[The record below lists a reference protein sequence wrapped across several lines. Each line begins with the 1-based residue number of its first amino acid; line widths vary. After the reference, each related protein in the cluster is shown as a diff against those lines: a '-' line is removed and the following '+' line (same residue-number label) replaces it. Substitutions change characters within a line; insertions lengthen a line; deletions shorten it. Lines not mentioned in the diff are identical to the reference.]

1 MEIPL
6 VDLKANYLSIKDE
19 IDHAIQRVL
28 DDASFINGPYLTD
41 FEDHFAQF
49 CHANHAIGTSSGTT
63 ALHLALIAGK
73 IKSGDEVITV
83 PNTFIAT
90 TETISYVNGII
101 SFVDVKPDTA
111 LIDIDELEKNITDK
125 TRAINVVYL
134 YGQMPDMKQIRSIA
148 DDHDL
153 FIIEDAAQAHAAEW
167 DGHQPGYYG
176 DVATYSF
183 FPAKNLGCYG
193 DGGALVTNDDEIAS
207 YTRLLLNHGRKEKYE
222 HQIEGYNYRLDA
234 LQASILDTKLTH
246 LQTWTEKRR
255 QHAAYYNEHLS
266 DLVET
271 PVEMDGA
278 KHVYY
283 MYEIQTKHRDKLQ
296 SYLMKN
302 GIHTG
307 IHYPI
312 PLHLQ
317 PAYKNLGYQQGS
329 YPVSELLA
337 SRILSLPM
345 YPELTQEQ
353 QDYVI
358 KHIQEFSRNHD

>member
-6 VDLKANYLSIKDE
+6 VDLKANYLSIKED
-19 IDHAIQRVL
+19 IDQSIHQVL
-28 DDASFINGPYLTD
+28 DDTSFIKGPYLSD
-41 FEDHFAQF
+41 FEDHFAAF
-49 CHANHAIGTSSGTT
+49 CQVTHAIGTSSGTT
-63 ALHLALIAGK
+63 ALHLALIAGD

-90 TETISYVNGII
+90 TETISYVNGTIK
-101 SFVDVKPDTA
+101 FVDVKPDTA
-111 LIDIDELEKNITDK
+111 LINIEELEKSITDK
-125 TRAINVVYL
+125 TTALIIVYL
-134 YGQMPDMKQIRSIA
+134 YGQMPDMKQIRSLA

-153 FIIEDAAQAHAAEW
+153 FLIEDAAQAHAAEW
-167 DGHQPGYYG
+167 DGHQPGFYG

-193 DGGALVTNDDEIAS
+193 DGGALVTNDDEIADF
-207 YTRLLLNHGRKEKYE
+207 TRLLLNHGRKEKYE

-234 LQASILDTKLTH
+234 LQAAILDIKLAH
-246 LQTWTEKRR
+246 LKTWTKKRR
-255 QHAAYYNEHLS
+255 EHAEYYNKGLS
-266 DLVET
+266 DLVEI
-271 PVEMDGA
+271 PVELERA

-283 MYEIQTKHRDKLQ
+283 MYEIQAENRDKLQ
-296 SYLMKN
+296 SYLMKQ

-317 PAYKNLGYQQGS
+317 PAYKNLGYQKGRF
-329 YPVSELLA
+329 PVSEQLA
-337 SRILSLPM
+337 GRILSLPM
-345 YPELTQEQ
+345 YPELTTDQ

-358 KHIQEFSRNHD
+358 DHIEKFYSNLD